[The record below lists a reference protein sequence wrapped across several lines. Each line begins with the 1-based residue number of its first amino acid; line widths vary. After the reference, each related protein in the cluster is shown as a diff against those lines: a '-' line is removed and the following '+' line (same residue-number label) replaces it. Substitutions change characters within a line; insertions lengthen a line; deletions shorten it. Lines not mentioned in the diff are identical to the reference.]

1 MSAARLA
8 PRARSDLRAAIR
20 WISQDSPSAARGLRE
35 AISEAV
41 ERLGDYPELGRE
53 RPGLLRQRYRV
64 FSMTGYPDLL
74 IYDAVQ
80 RPPLVMRILHG
91 ARDLPEALSDL

>member
-1 MSAARLA
+1 
-8 PRARSDLRAAIR
+8 
-20 WISQDSPSAARGLRE
+20 
-35 AISEAV
+35 
-41 ERLGDYPELGRE
+41 
-53 RPGLLRQRYRV
+53 
-64 FSMTGYPDLL
+64 MTGYPDLL